1 MLHLDLQFF
10 IETRYIYIQFCFRK
24 NDYASPLSIIINNVI
39 LFISIISPLLCR
51 SPAVSAMSLLRI
63 ASLVVVMVALSAA
76 APQPTIS
83 FATLGGHKDQLISSL
98 AGIKGTLLAPVI
110 GLKKGL
116 VGAAAGIARPIV
128 DLKKGLLGAKLG
140 LVGGLAGAK
149 LGLAKTV
156 LRPVAGIKAAKL
168 SAVRGVLDAKIN
180 ALNGF

>member
-1 MLHLDLQFF
+1 MGRSSQTS
-10 IETRYIYIQFCFRK
+10 EKER
-24 NDYASPLSIIINNVI
+24 SLSEKIAI
-39 LFISIISPLLCR
+39 

-83 FATLGGHKDQLISSL
+83 FATLAGHK
-98 AGIKGTLLAPVI
+98 APLLAPVI

>member
-1 MLHLDLQFF
+1 MGRSSQTS
-10 IETRYIYIQFCFRK
+10 EKER
-24 NDYASPLSIIINNVI
+24 SLSEKIAI
-39 LFISIISPLLCR
+39 

-110 GLKKGL
+110 G
-116 VGAAAGIARPIV
+116 P
-128 DLKKGLLGAKLG
+128 
-140 LVGGLAGAK
+140 K

-180 ALNGF
+180 ALN

>member
-1 MLHLDLQFF
+1 MGRSSQTS
-10 IETRYIYIQFCFRK
+10 EKER
-24 NDYASPLSIIINNVI
+24 SLSEKIAI
-39 LFISIISPLLCR
+39 

-116 VGAAAGIARPIV
+116 FGAAAGIARPIV
-128 DLKKGLLGAKLG
+128 DQD
-140 LVGGLAGAK
+140 
-149 LGLAKTV
+149 
-156 LRPVAGIKAAKL
+156 RAAPRGRHQGRQ
-168 SAVRGVLDAKIN
+168 AVRRA
-180 ALNGF
+180 

>member
-1 MLHLDLQFF
+1 MGRSSQTS
-10 IETRYIYIQFCFRK
+10 EKER
-24 NDYASPLSIIINNVI
+24 SLSEKIAI
-39 LFISIISPLLCR
+39 

-83 FATLGGHKDQLISSL
+83 FATLGGHKDQL
-98 AGIKGTLLAPVI
+98 GV
-110 GLKKGL
+110 
-116 VGAAAGIARPIV
+116 
-128 DLKKGLLGAKLG
+128 
-140 LVGGLAGAK
+140 VGGLAGAK

>member
-1 MLHLDLQFF
+1 MGRSSQTS
-10 IETRYIYIQFCFRK
+10 EKER
-24 NDYASPLSIIINNVI
+24 SLSEKIAI
-39 LFISIISPLLCR
+39 

-98 AGIKGTLLAPVI
+98 AGIKGTLLA
-110 GLKKGL
+110 
-116 VGAAAGIARPIV
+116 AGIARPIV
-128 DLKKGLLGAKLG
+128 DLKKDLLGAKLG

>member
-1 MLHLDLQFF
+1 MGRSSQTS
-10 IETRYIYIQFCFRK
+10 EKER
-24 NDYASPLSIIINNVI
+24 SLSEKIAI
-39 LFISIISPLLCR
+39 

-116 VGAAAGIARPIV
+116 VAAAGIARPIV
-128 DLKKGLLGAKLG
+128 ALKKGLLGAKLG

-156 LRPVAGIKAAKL
+156 LRPVAGIMAA
-168 SAVRGVLDAKIN
+168 
-180 ALNGF
+180 

>member
-1 MLHLDLQFF
+1 MGRSSQTS
-10 IETRYIYIQFCFRK
+10 EKER
-24 NDYASPLSIIINNVI
+24 SLSEKIAI
-39 LFISIISPLLCR
+39 

-140 LVGGLAGAK
+140 L
-149 LGLAKTV
+149 AKTV

-180 ALNGF
+180 